1 MNVQASYGDDENS
14 PGVSNP
20 GGDHLPN
27 SSPGQSWSAQAE
39 ATTYDAVKKKFCCPR
54 CNRGYTR
61 IYDMKTHY
69 QFQCSKPPRY
79 ACYYCPQTNKFSS
92 NMYNHVRKFHS
103 NEQLMIIDLFKQL
116 SRTSYTSNK

>member
-1 MNVQASYGDDENS
+1 MNVQATYGDDENS

-20 GGDHLPN
+20 GARNPVN
-27 SSPGQSWSAQAE
+27 STAGQSWSSQAE
-39 ATTYDAVKKKFCCPR
+39 SSTYDAVKKKFCCPR

-79 ACYYCPQTNKFSS
+79 QCPYCAKKDKFSS
-92 NMYNHVRKFHS
+92 NMYNHVRKFHT
-103 NEQLMIIDLFKQL
+103 NEQLVIIDLFKQL
-116 SRTSYTSNK
+116 SRTSYTCNM